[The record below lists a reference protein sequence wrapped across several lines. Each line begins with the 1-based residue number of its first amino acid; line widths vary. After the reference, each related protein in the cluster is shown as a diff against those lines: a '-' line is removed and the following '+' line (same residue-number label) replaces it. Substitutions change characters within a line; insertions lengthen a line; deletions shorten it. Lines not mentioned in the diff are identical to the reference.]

1 MRRPSPAELARK
13 RRKAHQ
19 ALTQTTAPDTAGKDA
34 TSEYDDVGHSKTAHK
49 MMAEYLIGEYEGGDS
64 APEGTTTTH
73 APPGALQTVLQY
85 LLPVAIILLALYV
98 RSLSK

>member
-1 MRRPSPAELARK
+1 
-13 RRKAHQ
+13 
-19 ALTQTTAPDTAGKDA
+19 
-34 TSEYDDVGHSKTAHK
+34 